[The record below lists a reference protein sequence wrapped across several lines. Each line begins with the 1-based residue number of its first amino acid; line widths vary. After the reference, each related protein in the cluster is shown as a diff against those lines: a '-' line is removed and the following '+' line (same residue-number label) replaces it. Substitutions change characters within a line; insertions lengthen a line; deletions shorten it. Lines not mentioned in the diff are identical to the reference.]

1 LVLVQEMVQ
10 FLIIML
16 LEQDQYDKFQIFYVF
31 YNSYSKKTLYERGR
45 RRKARM
51 ANENV
56 VFDLPK
62 IISLNSPSS
71 SSSSRH
77 NISSERVADTTEN
90 KNADEKIVTDTETVK
105 IEVMEEDDGVTILGE
120 DDGIKIEHLSEDEDD
135 QPLTE
140 ALAKEMES

>member
-1 LVLVQEMVQ
+1 
-10 FLIIML
+10 
-16 LEQDQYDKFQIFYVF
+16 
-31 YNSYSKKTLYERGR
+31 
-45 RRKARM
+45 M

-62 IISLNSPSS
+62 MTSLNSPSS

-77 NISSERVADTTEN
+77 NISPERIAGTSTEN
-90 KNADEKIVTDTETVK
+90 TNADGRIISETETVK
-105 IEVMEEDDGVTILGE
+105 IEVMEEDDGVTILDE

-140 ALAKEMES
+140 TLAKEMES

>member
-1 LVLVQEMVQ
+1 MVQ

-16 LEQDQYDKFQIFYVF
+16 LEQDQYSMRFITVIPR
-31 YNSYSKKTLYERGR
+31 KTLSERGR

-56 VFDLPK
+56 VFDVPK
-62 IISLNSPSS
+62 MINLNSPSS

-77 NISSERVADTTEN
+77 NISPERIADTPTEK
-90 KNADEKIVTDTETVK
+90 KNADGRLISDTETVK
-105 IEVMEEDDGVTILGE
+105 IEVIEEDDEVTILGE
-120 DDGIKIEHLSEDEDD
+120 EDDIKIEHLSEDEDD

>member
-1 LVLVQEMVQ
+1 
-10 FLIIML
+10 ML
-16 LEQDQYDKFQIFYVF
+16 LEQDQYLMRFITVIPR
-31 YNSYSKKTLYERGR
+31 KTLSERGR

-62 IISLNSPSS
+62 MINLNSPSS

-77 NISSERVADTTEN
+77 NISPERIADTSTEK
-90 KNADEKIVTDTETVK
+90 KNADGRLISDTETVK
-105 IEVMEEDDGVTILGE
+105 IEVIEEDDEVTILGE
-120 DDGIKIEHLSEDEDD
+120 EDGIKIEHLSEDEDD

>member
-1 LVLVQEMVQ
+1 
-10 FLIIML
+10 ML
-16 LEQDQYDKFQIFYVF
+16 LEQDQYLMRLITVIPR
-31 YNSYSKKTLYERGR
+31 KTLSERGR

-62 IISLNSPSS
+62 MINLNSPSS

-77 NISSERVADTTEN
+77 NISPERIADTPTEK
-90 KNADEKIVTDTETVK
+90 KNADGRLISDTETVK
-105 IEVMEEDDGVTILGE
+105 IEVMEEHDEVTILGE
-120 DDGIKIEHLSEDEDD
+120 EDGIKIEHLSEDEDD